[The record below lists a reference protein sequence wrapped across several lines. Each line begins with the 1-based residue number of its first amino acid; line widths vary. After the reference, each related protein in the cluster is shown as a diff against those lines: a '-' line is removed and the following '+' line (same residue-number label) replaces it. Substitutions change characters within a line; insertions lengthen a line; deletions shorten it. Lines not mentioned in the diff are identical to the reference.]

1 LCLKHALV
9 LIVVL
14 SLTGPALAVPPDIGT
29 TVAVTNTVT
38 VESGPNK
45 ELLLK
50 DTVVHQD
57 EIIVTGIDSKAEF
70 ELLDRTKLAVGP
82 EARLV
87 LDRFVYDPNASSASI
102 SLKVSKGAFRFLT
115 GLAPKDSYEI
125 RTPVAF
131 VGTRG
136 TVFDLYVG
144 GGGETAVLLLQGAVE
159 VCSLA
164 GVCRFQDKIGSILIV
179 GVDGVI
185 SQYSAC
191 QITFIQQIGFQTAF
205 PFIGKRLLIDPIR
218 RMTPV
223 DFECVPPRRPPIIKA
238 QGQSRFSLPPAG
250 TTVLSSPEVLAWPG
264 LHIGINGGAGW
275 SRSSELAATL
285 FDLQIDAFVAFS
297 SKFNSVGGFW
307 GGNIGYDWKRERIVY
322 GIEADLQGADIN
334 GPKQLTRTG
343 SFATADT
350 RLDWFGTVRGR
361 LGYTFDNALLYA
373 TGGLAFG
380 DVEDKLTL
388 VNPITNP
395 PSNTA
400 NKTQT
405 AVGYTVGAG
414 LEYFFDFAWSAK
426 IEYQYMDLSSDTLF
440 TTLISGETATAKY
453 VHAYDTIRV
462 GLSYHITAD
471 YELLR

>member
-1 LCLKHALV
+1 M
-9 LIVVL
+9 
-14 SLTGPALAVPPDIGT
+14 GPALAAPLDIGT
-29 TVAVTNTVT
+29 AVAVTNTVT
-38 VESGPNK
+38 LESGINK
-45 ELLLK
+45 QPLLK

-57 EIIVTGIDSKAEF
+57 EIIVTGIDAKAEV
-70 ELLDRTKLAVGP
+70 ELFDQTKLAVGP
-82 EARLV
+82 GARLV
-87 LDRFVYDPNASSASI
+87 LDKFVYDPNASSASI
-102 SLKVSKGAFRFLT
+102 SLKASNGAFRFLT
-115 GLAPKDSYEI
+115 GLAPKDSYKI

-131 VGTRG
+131 IGTRG
-136 TVFDLYVG
+136 TIFDIYVSSR
-144 GGGETAVLLLQGAVE
+144 GETAVLLLQGAVE
-159 VCSLA
+159 VCNLS
-164 GVCRFQDKIGSILIV
+164 GVCRLQDRVGSILFV
-179 GVDGVI
+179 GLDGVI
-185 SQYSAC
+185 SRYLRCEDS
-191 QITFIQQIGFQTAF
+191 FIKEIGFETAF
-205 PFIGKRLLIDPIR
+205 PFIGKRLLIDPVR

-223 DFECVPPRRPPIIKA
+223 DFECAPPRRSPIIKA

-275 SRSSELAATL
+275 SRSSELTATL
-285 FDLQIDAFVAFS
+285 FDLQIDAFVALS

-307 GGNIGYDWKRERIVY
+307 GGNIGYDWQRERIVY

-426 IEYQYMDLSSDTLF
+426 IEYQYIDLGSDTLF

-471 YELLR
+471 YEPLR